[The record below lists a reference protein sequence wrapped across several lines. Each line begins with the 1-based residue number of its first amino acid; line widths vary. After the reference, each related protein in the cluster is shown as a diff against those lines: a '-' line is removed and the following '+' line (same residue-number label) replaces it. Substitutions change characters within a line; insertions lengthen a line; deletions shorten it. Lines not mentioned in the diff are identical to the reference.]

1 MLGIGLAIEPFRL
14 NDIKGI
20 ILEYT
25 WWRNEIEKKSKRK
38 EEDSFDRKS

>member
-1 MLGIGLAIEPFRL
+1 MLGIELAIEPFRL

-20 ILEYT
+20 LDDEMKLK
-25 WWRNEIEKKSKRK
+25 KKSKRK

>member
-20 ILEYT
+20 ILGYT

>member
-20 ILEYT
+20 LDDEM
-25 WWRNEIEKKSKRK
+25 KLKKRK